1 MKTEHKV
8 FFKNSSSMNEINDKS
23 VALVVTS
30 PPYPMI
36 EMWNDIFSSEDSRIA
51 EALKNNDG
59 NTAFLLMHKLLE
71 RVWDEINRVLIPGGI
86 ACINIGDATKTI
98 NNLFQVYTN
107 HVNITNYFTKIG
119 FVSLPNIIW
128 RKPTNSPNK
137 FMGSG
142 TLAPGAYVTLEHEY
156 ILIFRKGNKREF
168 KAENEKINR
177 RQSSYFWEERN
188 TWFSDLWEINGT
200 SQKSANNTE
209 RKRTG
214 AFPFEI
220 AYRLINMFSV
230 KGDTVLDPFLGTG
243 TTSAAAMASERN
255 SIGYEIGK
263 DLKDAIFNG
272 LLYSQKTLNEYIGNR
287 VKKHNEF
294 IDSFKEGHELKYIN
308 RNHNFYVRTKQE
320 LDLKIDKI
328 NSIVQDNNTV
338 HVDYS
343 DI

>member
-1 MKTEHKV
+1 
-8 FFKNSSSMNEINDKS
+8 MNEINDNS
-23 VALVVTS
+23 VALIVTS

-36 EMWNDIFSSEDSRIA
+36 EMWNGIFSSEDGRISD
-51 EALKNNDG
+51 ALEESNGDR
-59 NTAFLLMHKLLE
+59 AFILMHKLLE
-71 RVWDEINRVLIPGGI
+71 KVWDEVDRILIPGGI

-98 NNLFQVYTN
+98 NNIFQVYPN
-107 HVNITNYFTKIG
+107 HVMITNYFIKKG
-119 FVSLPNIIW
+119 FVCLPNIIW

-168 KAENEKINR
+168 KTEHEKLNR

-200 SQKSANNTE
+200 SQKSVKNTE

-230 KGDTVLDPFLGTG
+230 KGDTVVDPFLGTG
-243 TTSAAAMASERN
+243 TTSAAAIVSERN
-255 SIGYEIGK
+255 SIGYDIGEYLS
-263 DLKDAIFNG
+263 DTIFG
-272 LLYSQKTLNEYIGNR
+272 SLLNHRETFNEYIDAR
-287 VKKHNEF
+287 VKNHINF
-294 IDSFKEGHELKYIN
+294 IENFKESHELKYIN
-308 RNHNFYVRTKQE
+308 KNHNFYVRTRQE
-320 LDLKIDKI
+320 LDLKINKI
-328 NSIVQDNNTV
+328 SGITKDNNIV
-338 HVDYS
+338 YAEYS
-343 DI
+343 DL